1 MADAPKLILGDD
13 WKKRDDEPKAPAVP
27 AASGLS
33 VDSDWKHQAQAEKD
47 RLAAQEAKKAG
58 AAAAAEEIPE
68 PSFGML
74 VSMLTTQ
81 ALQYMGA
88 FPDPETGRAVV
99 APPYAKLHIDLLGVL
114 EAKTKGNLTPE
125 EVKEIG
131 EILTELRLRYVEIS
145 KAVTKMIAEKA
156 AKGGTSAAMPPMV
169 GGPSMGAPPAINLKF
184 PGR

>member
-1 MADAPKLILGDD
+1 
-13 WKKRDDEPKAPAVP
+13 
-27 AASGLS
+27 
-33 VDSDWKHQAQAEKD
+33 
-47 RLAAQEAKKAG
+47 
-58 AAAAAEEIPE
+58 
-68 PSFGML
+68 
-74 VSMLTTQ
+74 
-81 ALQYMGA
+81 LQYMGA